1 MAKKAPRSK
10 RVTGPDGGTV
20 VLRKNANGDG
30 SVYWDAAGE
39 RWRATWRDASGK
51 RRTVTG
57 RTAQEA
63 EERRAKRIASAGGDT
78 LGADPTVAE
87 LAAWW
92 LDVARAGHL
101 RPNTRDSYRVQLD
114 RVTAQIEAPESSSI
128 VAHVRRRTWL
138 LRPSWGACLI
148 PAR

>member
-30 SVYWDAAGE
+30 SVYWDASGE

-63 EERRAKRIASAGGDT
+63 EERS
-78 LGADPTVAE
+78 V
-87 LAAWW
+87 
-92 LDVARAGHL
+92 VARCGHSHQSTFTGMIFEVSF
-101 RPNTRDSYRVQLD
+101 PNMSMTL
-114 RVTAQIEAPESSSI
+114 TM
-128 VAHVRRRTWL
+128 TL
-138 LRPSWGACLI
+138 
-148 PAR
+148 